1 MAWPALLSLIPSV
14 INGIANIGVKYM
26 ERKQV
31 EAQGKVDLAKARVQ
45 GEIDLKKTQMQGDQE
60 YDVKVAEQMETSWK
74 DEWLTILLSIP
85 AILCFIPG
93 GAKYVADGFGALK
106 DTPEWYQWAFLGMI
120 IASFGLKS
128 IVRPLLNKWFN
139 GKDTSTTVES
149 VEETQ
154 ERMRRDQA
162 ARTTTP
168 PTQSGSGH

>member
-1 MAWPALLSLIPSV
+1 MAWPALLSLVPSV

-60 YDVKVAEQMETSWK
+60 YDIRVAEQMEASWK

-85 AILCFIPG
+85 AILCFVPG
-93 GAKYVADGFGALK
+93 GAKYVEAGFSALK

-128 IVRPLLNKWFN
+128 IVRPFLNKWF
-139 GKDTSTTVES
+139 GMKDNSTTVE
-149 VEETQ
+149 ETQ
-154 ERMRRDQA
+154 ARPQKDQPA
-162 ARTTTP
+162 QPTP
-168 PTQSGSGH
+168 PVQPGH